1 MIEHKCKNCLLY
13 NRQKKECRVAL
24 LIEGQQQ
31 HLPVFP
37 EDNCHMEELGIEVE
51 QVRWIETTDKNTNK
65 KIVQIEYP
73 ENFFGKEIDGK
84 L

>member
-1 MIEHKCKNCLLY
+1 M
-13 NRQKKECRVAL
+13 AL